1 MGCQSSSP
9 EGPAKDDSFIK
20 NSRGSSDA
28 STRTNTSFV
37 STTGSSGEWARK
49 KVRSNSTRLSDTVS
63 LSRSPKSAADRK
75 TIASAVQDCTLL
87 GALKGA
93 QLNEMID
100 YMQAISLRSAE
111 RPARPAQL
119 CAQTSTQAHP
129 RASRSG
135 ERHNLTDCM
144 CIILEGELQVVA
156 GQCPSRHRPAPLS
169 RPARRAG

>member
-9 EGPAKDDSFIK
+9 EGPAKDDSFTK

-100 YMQAISLRSAE
+100 YMQSISLRSA
-111 RPARPAQL
+111 
-119 CAQTSTQAHP
+119 
-129 RASRSG
+129 
-135 ERHNLTDCM
+135 
-144 CIILEGELQVVA
+144 
-156 GQCPSRHRPAPLS
+156 
-169 RPARRAG
+169 